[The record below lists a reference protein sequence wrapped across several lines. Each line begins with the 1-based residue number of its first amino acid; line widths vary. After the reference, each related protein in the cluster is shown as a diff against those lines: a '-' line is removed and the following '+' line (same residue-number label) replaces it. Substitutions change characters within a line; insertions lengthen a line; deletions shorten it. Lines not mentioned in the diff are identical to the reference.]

1 MIPYNR
7 RISFFLFILTSLL
20 LSSCSGYSLP
30 IAQLPTQ
37 LPPEPTVEPIPTFET
52 PPRDAVL
59 NWSAELSES
68 YCKPTSFGRFSSLV
82 YNSGALYS
90 VQSGDSRGVWRL
102 PPNESQWEK
111 VAEPLAADGKFIE
124 SLRVNNNWLVMLIFD
139 HPMHVQGWRVE
150 ALNLETNEQQRL
162 VDNIEA
168 SENIIYLDMELQGD
182 LLYFLTHTVTAN
194 SSKQLSTIHAI
205 NMAEGTQES
214 LLSLESDL
222 IYNQLAVSE
231 KYLMITQSVSSKPED
246 DDPLPILFF
255 SFESNQLVELMD
267 VSGSNPLMAG
277 GLAAWSEQR
286 SDRLPETYKIFDF
299 ESGLSWPLLIQGE
312 QPSSFDLSREYLVWI
327 DPTEPTNAYPAV
339 FLMSLDDGHKLTISA
354 ESLEL
359 MPQFPQV
366 RDDVLILGFVKD
378 FFTLDAQGMICA
390 IPLEELQA
398 LSQPTPDPAP
408 ATP

>member
-1 MIPYNR
+1 
-7 RISFFLFILTSLL
+7 
-20 LSSCSGYSLP
+20 
-30 IAQLPTQ
+30 
-37 LPPEPTVEPIPTFET
+37 
-52 PPRDAVL
+52 
-59 NWSAELSES
+59 
-68 YCKPTSFGRFSSLV
+68 
-82 YNSGALYS
+82 
-90 VQSGDSRGVWRL
+90 
-102 PPNESQWEK
+102 
-111 VAEPLAADGKFIE
+111 
-124 SLRVNNNWLVMLIFD
+124 
-139 HPMHVQGWRVE
+139 
-150 ALNLETNEQQRL
+150 
-162 VDNIEA
+162 
-168 SENIIYLDMELQGD
+168 
-182 LLYFLTHTVTAN
+182 
-194 SSKQLSTIHAI
+194 
-205 NMAEGTQES
+205 
-214 LLSLESDL
+214 
-222 IYNQLAVSE
+222 
-231 KYLMITQSVSSKPED
+231 MITQSVSSKPED

-366 RDDVLILGFVKD
+366 RDDVLIVGFVKD

-390 IPLEELQA
+390 VSLEELQA
-398 LSQPTPDPAP
+398 LSQPTPDPAQ